1 MTKNYHG
8 SNEITT
14 SGHTAYIRLFFGR
27 PHTRVFL
34 YAYIHA
40 SFCTRIYACFLD
52 AYIRV
57 ILYAYIRVLIL
68 YTRSGVNLFSRAKLY
83 SGKCRRR
90 WRTGTGGVDV

>member
-34 YAYIHA
+34 YAYIRV
-40 SFCTRIYACFLD
+40 FFGRVYTCYF
-52 AYIRV
+52 IRV
-57 ILYAYIRVLIL
+57 
-68 YTRSGVNLFSRAKLY
+68 YTCLNFVY
-83 SGKCRRR
+83 SIGCEFVFARKVIQRQMSQEVEDGDR
-90 WRTGTGGVDV
+90 GG